1 FAALNAVCTAAPT
14 RCTGIDYSNTSNDI
28 IPRNF
33 GQALG
38 SLSVNIRISRTF
50 GFGGEANRSASSGQ
64 SGQKTATETAKRG
77 EGAGTGR
84 GGPMIAGGG
93 LGSGGKGPGGPAGG
107 GPAGGGMGDMMRGGP
122 GGGAGGASKYTLTL
136 SVNFQNLLNR
146 VNLGSPVGN
155 LTSPFFGQS
164 VSVAGSFGG
173 FGGPGGG
180 FGGGGSGAGNRRVT
194 LSARF
199 SF

>member
-1 FAALNAVCTAAPT
+1 
-14 RCTGIDYSNTSNDI
+14 
-28 IPRNF
+28 
-33 GQALG
+33 
-38 SLSVNIRISRTF
+38 
-50 GFGGEANRSASSGQ
+50 
-64 SGQKTATETAKRG
+64 
-77 EGAGTGR
+77 
-84 GGPMIAGGG
+84 MM
-93 LGSGGKGPGGPAGG
+93 
-107 GPAGGGMGDMMRGGP
+107 GMGGP

-180 FGGGGSGAGNRRVT
+180 FGGGGA
-194 LSARF
+194 ARAIDALP
-199 SF
+199 